1 METTTRA
8 RLRAGDPGAFRE
20 LFGEHHRSVYN
31 HAFRMT
37 GNWST
42 AEDVVSLA
50 FLEAWRLR
58 ARLDADAGAG
68 SLRAWLLGITTN
80 VARNVR
86 RSARRYGDMLAR
98 LPKADV
104 EPDTADEVIT
114 RMDGHEQLTAALS
127 ALDSLRKPEREVL
140 SLYVWSELEYVEI
153 AEALGVPVGTV
164 RSRLS
169 RARKKL
175 AKLAAAGVLRSSEDE
190 REPRHRP
197 GQIRGDRTKA
207 VRFVQETTR

>member
-1 METTTRA
+1 MRA

-42 AEDVVSLA
+42 AEEVVSLT

-58 ARLDADAGAG
+58 ARLDTGSGSG
-68 SLRAWLLGITTN
+68 SLRAWLLGIATN

-98 LPKADV
+98 LPRADA
-104 EPDTADEVIT
+104 EPDAADEVVT
-114 RMDGHEQLTAALS
+114 RIHGREQLTAAMA
-127 ALDSLRKPEREVL
+127 ALDALRKPEREVL
-140 SLYVWSELEYVEI
+140 SLYVWSELDYAEI
-153 AEALGVPVGTV
+153 AEALGVLVGTV

-169 RARKKL
+169 RARRKL
-175 AKLAAAGVLRSSEDE
+175 AKLAAAKAPRSADAE

-197 GQIRGDRTKA
+197 GQVRGDRTTA